1 MFKYMN
7 MRTPQ
12 SSISY
17 GSPAS
22 FFKSNSGFKPKKA
35 SSITRTIPP
44 YRAYS
49 NMGTKPINKT
59 YIFNTRR
66 KPRTTMSAFFSGIST
81 TRPSLT
87 REGLYFK
94 YRGGKRVTKRTAKK

>member
-1 MFKYMN
+1 MN

-22 FFKSNSGFKPKKA
+22 FFKSNSGFKPTNKKA

-44 YRAYS
+44 YRAYR
-49 NMGTKPINKT
+49 NTGTKPVSKKT
-59 YIFNTRR
+59 YIVNTRR